1 MTNVIKK
8 NRDSGLV
15 PSRYWIGNEFP
26 SVLNTRSWDKIFD
39 SFFNSGDF
47 LTDPFAIQRE
57 LLGTSSSVP
66 YDVIKTTDDNGNE
79 TGLEMQFAVAG
90 YKKDDIKI
98 EYDTQSGILTI
109 SAEKSSKE
117 EEDKSK
123 YLYKGIKRSSWS
135 VSYMLSSN
143 VDKDGLRSDLKNG
156 TLKVTIPYVA
166 EMPSLES
173 PIKKIEIQSEQ
184 LEQQQLPRL
193 KGVGISSHAFFFC
206 IMTFV

>member
-8 NRDSGLV
+8 NRESGLV
-15 PSRYWIGNEFP
+15 PSLEGRYWIGNEFP
-26 SVLNTRSWDKIFD
+26 SVFNTRSWDKIFD

-57 LLGTSSSVP
+57 LLGAQFISSSVP
-66 YDVIKTTDDNGNE
+66 YDVIKTTDDKGNE

-90 YKKDDIKI
+90 YKKEDIKI
-98 EYDTQSGILTI
+98 EYDTQTGILTI
-109 SAEKSSKE
+109 SAAKSIE
-117 EEDKSK
+117 DNEDKSK

-143 VDKDGLRSDLKNG
+143 VNKDGLRSDLKNG

-166 EMPSLES
+166 DMPATES
-173 PIKKIEIQSEQ
+173 SIKKIEIQSE
-184 LEQQQLPRL
+184 
-193 KGVGISSHAFFFC
+193 
-206 IMTFV
+206 